1 VKRLPPGETRTD
13 GDHDVKLPRI
23 THLQFSVLA
32 SLRGGEQAGK
42 AVRGQLAELGLRRS
56 GPAFYQLMSRLED
69 AGLVE
74 GRYDQKVIDGQIIKE
89 RFYAI
94 TEDGLD
100 AWQATRDFYVET
112 IRAAEQAPTESA

>member
-1 VKRLPPGETRTD
+1 
-13 GDHDVKLPRI
+13 VKLPRI

-32 SLRGGEQAGK
+32 LLQGGERPGK
-42 AVRGQLAELGLRRS
+42 AVRQQLAELGMRRS

-69 AGLVE
+69 AELVE

-89 RFYAI
+89 RFYTISEAGV
-94 TEDGLD
+94 E

-112 IRAAEQAPTESA
+112 IRSAGHAHTEGV

>member
-1 VKRLPPGETRTD
+1 M
-13 GDHDVKLPRI
+13 KLPQI

-32 SLRGGEQAGK
+32 FLKGSEAPGK
-42 AVRGQLAELGLRRS
+42 AVRRQLAELGMRRS

-69 AGLVE
+69 AGLVA

-89 RFYAI
+89 RFYTISEAGA
-94 TEDGLD
+94 E

-112 IRAAEQAPTESA
+112 IRSAEQAHTECV